1 MARAEPLQGLLTLEF
16 KKPLDRWPAPGS
28 MKTEIGVTLEPAE
41 DHWKEKDIQP
51 RVQTRGDGTGTGS
64 RHAGCAGSA

>member
-1 MARAEPLQGLLTLEF
+1 MARAELRQGLRTMKFE
-16 KKPLDRWPAPGS
+16 KPLGRWPAPDS
-28 MKTEIGVTLEPAE
+28 MDTDIGVTLEPGE

-64 RHAGCAGSA
+64 RHVGCAGSA